1 MWGLAKGPFPDPLWV
16 WGRQGEAPSP
26 GSISLGSLSPCRECL
41 QSHHLEM
48 APCRDT
54 WVPCRYCGE

>member
-1 MWGLAKGPFPDPLWV
+1 MWGLAKGPFPDPWWV
-16 WGRQGEAPSP
+16 WGQQGEAPSP

-48 APCRDT
+48 APEGHLG
-54 WVPCRYCGE
+54 PL